1 MKDKVKMWKRRWK
14 KLNSYDQAYF
24 KADFVILLAGLVLL
38 IFGRGA
44 GFKLMCWMISNIL
57 LRTAYMSRIR
67 IRKYWSYRNG
77 RERQD
82 RLDRDEI
89 SEVRGENATLK
100 FDNNRLHSDYKKLE
114 YDYNQLK
121 KSINPKKK
129 KK

>member
-24 KADFVILLAGLVLL
+24 KVDFVILLAGLVLF

-44 GFKLMCWMISNIL
+44 GFTLTCWMISNIL
-57 LRTAYMSRIR
+57 LITAYMSRIR
-67 IRKYWSYRNG
+67 IRKYWSNRNG

-89 SEVRGENATLK
+89 WEVRGENATLK

>member
-14 KLNSYDQAYF
+14 KLDSYDQAYF
-24 KADFVILLAGLVLL
+24 KADFVILFAGLILL
-38 IFGRGA
+38 IFWRGA
-44 GFKLMCWMISNIL
+44 GFTLMCWMISNIL

-67 IRKYWSYRNG
+67 IRKYWSYWNG
-77 RERQD
+77 KERQD

-89 SEVRGENATLK
+89 WEGRDENVKLK

>member
-1 MKDKVKMWKRRWK
+1 MD
-14 KLNSYDQAYF
+14 SYDQAYF
-24 KADFVILLAGLVLL
+24 KADFIILLAGLVLL

-44 GFKLMCWMISNIL
+44 GFTLMCWMNSNIL

-89 SEVRGENATLK
+89 SEVRGENAKLK

>member
-1 MKDKVKMWKRRWK
+1 MKRKWK
-14 KLNSYDQAYF
+14 KLDSYDQAYF
-24 KADFVILLAGLVLL
+24 KADFIILLAGLVLL
-38 IFGRGA
+38 ILGRGA
-44 GFKLMCWMISNIL
+44 GFTLMCWMISNIV
-57 LRTAYMSRIR
+57 LRTANMSRIR

-89 SEVRGENATLK
+89 SEVRGENAKLK

>member
-1 MKDKVKMWKRRWK
+1 MA
-14 KLNSYDQAYF
+14 SYDQAYF

-44 GFKLMCWMISNIL
+44 GFTLMCWMISNIL

-77 RERQD
+77 KERQD

-89 SEVRGENATLK
+89 WEVRGENVKLK
-100 FDNNRLHSDYKKLE
+100 FDNNRLNSDYKKLE

>member
-1 MKDKVKMWKRRWK
+1 MKEKVKKWKRRWK
-14 KLNSYDQAYF
+14 KLGSYDQAYF

-38 IFGRGA
+38 IFGRGV
-44 GFKLMCWMISNIL
+44 GFTLMCWMISNIL

-77 RERQD
+77 KERQKSID
-82 RLDRDEI
+82 TLAI
-89 SEVRGENATLK
+89 NAMIKTSWSVHKENR
-100 FDNNRLHSDYKKLE
+100 RLHSDYKKLE

>member
-1 MKDKVKMWKRRWK
+1 MKKKWKAMKRRWK

-24 KADFVILLAGLVLL
+24 KADFVILLAGLVLF
-38 IFGRGA
+38 IFGRGV
-44 GFKLMCWMISNIL
+44 GFTLMCWMISNIL

-77 RERQD
+77 RERQA
-82 RLDRDEI
+82 RLARDEI
-89 SEVRGENATLK
+89 REVRGENVKLK

>member
-1 MKDKVKMWKRRWK
+1 MEKKWKALKRRWK

-24 KADFVILLAGLVLL
+24 KADFVILLAGLVLF
-38 IFGRGA
+38 IFGRGV
-44 GFKLMCWMISNIL
+44 GFTLMCWMISNIL

-82 RLDRDEI
+82 RLNRDEI

>member
-1 MKDKVKMWKRRWK
+1 MKKKWIALKRRWK
-14 KLNSYDQAYF
+14 KLDSYDQAYF
-24 KADFVILLAGLVLL
+24 KADFVILFAGLILL
-38 IFGRGA
+38 IFGRGV
-44 GFKLMCWMISNIL
+44 GFMLMCWMISNIL

-89 SEVRGENATLK
+89 REVRGENVKLK

>member
-1 MKDKVKMWKRRWK
+1 MKDKVKKWKRRWK
-14 KLNSYDQAYF
+14 KLDSYEQAYF
-24 KADFVILLAGLVLL
+24 KADFVILLAGFVLL

-44 GFKLMCWMISNIL
+44 GFTLMCWMISNIL

-77 RERQD
+77 KERQD

-89 SEVRGENATLK
+89 WEVRGENASLK

>member
-1 MKDKVKMWKRRWK
+1 MKKKWKAMKRRWK

-24 KADFVILLAGLVLL
+24 KADFVILLAGLVLF
-38 IFGRGA
+38 IFGRGV
-44 GFKLMCWMISNIL
+44 GFTLMCWMISNIL

-77 RERQD
+77 KERQV

-89 SEVRGENATLK
+89 WEVRCENAKLK

>member
-1 MKDKVKMWKRRWK
+1 MKEKVKKWKRRWK
-14 KLNSYDQAYF
+14 KLDSYDQAYF
-24 KADFVILLAGLVLL
+24 KADFIILLAGLVLL

-44 GFKLMCWMISNIL
+44 GFTLMCWMISNIL

-89 SEVRGENATLK
+89 REIRGENVKLT